1 MNRIMT
7 AALVAIAV
15 SLGAIA
21 LGTANRAQE
30 AQPLEFKLESSG
42 ENILGENIYGRWVVK
57 ADFTEYV
64 AGEKV
69 PDEVS
74 GMVFEFSKDAD
85 LSAKVL
91 AELAKVCEQM
101 AGDKRK
107 SAAGEELKRHKSSVL
122 VTGKIAH
129 EMGEQK
135 QEAAFAVTTFF
146 GNTMLWIL
154 ETKKDGSLDWESAN
168 IAWVNDPEGNHDL
181 LFLGG
186 DHKNEPFLCFQREEA
201 AKGK

>member
-30 AQPLEFKLESSG
+30 AKPLEFKLESSG
-42 ENILGENIYGRWVVK
+42 ENILGDNVYGRWVMKTDV
-57 ADFTEYV
+57 TEFV
-64 AGEKV
+64 AREK
-69 PDEVS
+69 PPEELAS
-74 GMVFEFSKDAD
+74 MVFEFSKDAD

-101 AGDKRK
+101 AADKRK
-107 SAAGEELKRHKSSVL
+107 SAYGAELKRQQASVL
-122 VTGKIAH
+122 VTGKISH
-129 EMGEQK
+129 EMGERK
-135 QEAAFAVTTFF
+135 QEAAFAITNFF
-146 GNTMLWIL
+146 GNTVLWIL
-154 ETKKDGSLDWESAN
+154 ETKEDGTTDWESAN
-168 IAWVNDPEGNHDL
+168 IAWVNDPEGDHDL

-186 DHKNEPFLCFQREEA
+186 DHKNEPFLCFQREEV

>member
-21 LGTANRAQE
+21 LGTSNRAQE
-30 AQPLEFKLESSG
+30 VKPLEFKLEASG
-42 ENILGENIYGRWVVK
+42 ENILGENIYGRWVMK
-57 ADFTEYV
+57 ADVTEFV
-64 AGEKV
+64 AREK
-69 PDEVS
+69 PAEELAT
-74 GMVFEFSKDAD
+74 MVFEFSKDAD

-91 AELAKVCEQM
+91 TELAKVCEQM

-107 SAAGEELKRHKSSVL
+107 KAYGDELKRQQSSVL
-122 VTGKIAH
+122 VAGKITH
-129 EMGEQK
+129 EMGERK
-135 QEAAFAVTTFF
+135 QEAAFAITTFF
-146 GNTMLWIL
+146 GNTVLWIL
-154 ETKKDGSLDWESAN
+154 ETKSDGSLDWESAN